1 MKKIKLVLSVLLV
14 TVVFMKVVLAGGVD
28 TISVEETLK
37 LQNESKAI
45 IVDVRELSETASGKI
60 KNALVIPIS
69 EMEQNR
75 SEWDKKIESFNKD
88 KTIILYCRSGR
99 RAGIVGPEIAKKG
112 FKVFN
117 LGGFDAWKS
126 KGLPTE

>member
-1 MKKIKLVLSVLLV
+1 MKKMKLVLSALLV
-14 TVVFMKVVLAGGVD
+14 TFVFMKVVLAGGID
-28 TISVEETLK
+28 TISAEETLK
-37 LQNESKAI
+37 LQNDSKAI

-60 KNALVIPIS
+60 KNALVIPMS
-69 EMEQNR
+69 EMEQHR
-75 SEWDKKIESFNKD
+75 PEWDKKIDSFNKD

-112 FKVFN
+112 YRVFN
-117 LGGFDAWKS
+117 LGGFDSWKS